1 MIRTLRSLAEQNSP
15 SEYLTA
21 LAVLVAGAIA
31 VTLLRRRSLVL
42 RFFRRRAEGGDDR
55 LSTFL
60 VDQYVHTL
68 IPLAYAAVVYAA
80 LSSLQLSQGLR
91 HGLNLAVGAV
101 AVFAI
106 FRFLA
111 RLAVFS
117 LERFVGNREAEREG
131 SGRSIR
137 ALVPIVEIGIWAVGL
152 VFLLEN
158 LGFHIE
164 AIVAGLGIGGVAVAL
179 AGQSLLK
186 DVFGYVAIV
195 LDRPFALGDTIQTDT
210 FMGTVEYIGLR
221 TTHLRSI
228 GGEQLVFANSD
239 LTTARVR
246 NWKRM
251 AERRVL
257 FQFAVAGSTTAA
269 VLRTIP
275 EIVRA
280 AVADRGATRFE
291 RATFY
296 SFADTGL
303 AFDVVYY
310 VLSPDY
316 AEYMAAQHEI
326 NLAIKAE
333 LERRRIAL
341 TSMPSATTAA
351 AATSPQ
357 AATAGAERPADEESA
372 GHLAVDGAVA
382 AGAAEAAVVESVE
395 PPQP

>member
-1 MIRTLRSLAEQNSP
+1 MIRALRSLAEQNSP
-15 SEYLTA
+15 TEYFTA

-42 RFFRRRAEGGDDR
+42 RFFRARADGGDDR
-55 LSTFL
+55 LAMFV
-60 VDQYVHTL
+60 VDQYVNTL
-68 IPLAYAAVVYAA
+68 IPLAYGAVAYAAV
-80 LSSLQLSQGLR
+80 SSLALSQGLR
-91 HGLNLAVGAV
+91 HGLNIAVGAV
-101 AVFAI
+101 VVFAI

-137 ALVPIVEIGIWAVGL
+137 ALVPVVEIGIWAVGL
-152 VFLLEN
+152 VFLIEN

-195 LDRPFALGDTIQTDT
+195 LDRPFELGDTIQTET

-221 TTHLRSI
+221 TTHVRSV

-239 LTTARVR
+239 LTTARLR

-257 FQFAVAGSTTAA
+257 FQFAVAATTPAT
-269 VLRTIP
+269 VLGQIP
-275 EIVRA
+275 EIVRSA
-280 AVADRGATRFE
+280 FAECGATRFE
-291 RATFY
+291 RATLFA
-296 SFADTGL
+296 FADTGL
-303 AFDVVYY
+303 VFDVVYY
-310 VLSPDY
+310 VLSRDQGD
-316 AEYMAAQHEI
+316 YMAAQHRL
-326 NLAIKAE
+326 NLAIKQAF
-333 LERRRIAL
+333 ERSRIAL
-341 TSMPSATTAA
+341 ASAPAASGSTAPTSTLTEVAEAERAAAEETAA
-351 AATSPQ
+351 RIE
-357 AATAGAERPADEESA
+357 GI
-372 GHLAVDGAVA
+372 
-382 AGAAEAAVVESVE
+382 
-395 PPQP
+395 